1 MNKPLISYVLTAYNL
16 ENYIRQSIE
25 CAFAQT
31 YSPLQIVLSDDCST
45 DRTFDIMKEMAEAYQ
60 GPHSIKL
67 NRNSRNLGITQHM
80 NKAYLELADG
90 EIIVAAHGDD
100 LSVPDRTSVCY
111 DYLSQH
117 PACTA
122 VSGGMQAV
130 MHQEDGSIIPAP
142 GHSAVVRKIHTYRFD
157 SCANIPA
164 PSRCFYK
171 RVMEE
176 FGPLHPSCPTE
187 DELISFRALMLGE
200 NAFLP
205 EVLVTYRKH
214 AGSNSN
220 ISNFAKFPLNKIVEQ
235 QLRDMLFALGKGWI
249 SDDQLMG
256 MTKAL
261 IEYKEKRERYRRYLS
276 QPTWINLF
284 YYVFSG
290 KMSIRHG
297 VKMVLNKMLSLG
309 GKTI

>member
-1 MNKPLISYVLTAYNL
+1 MKKPLISYVLTAYNL

-220 ISNFAKFPLNKIVEQ
+220 ISNFAKFPLSKILEQ
-235 QLRDMLFALGKGWI
+235 QLRDMLLGVEKGFI
-249 SDDQLMG
+249 SDEQMLA
-256 MTKAL
+256 MTQRLIANKA
-261 IEYKEKRERYRRYLS
+261 KRECYRRYLTH
-276 QPTWINLF
+276 PTWRNLLR
-284 YYVFSG
+284 YFSIG
-290 KMSIRHG
+290 KVSPKQIIKIILDKFLVQSH
-297 VKMVLNKMLSLG
+297 
-309 GKTI
+309 

>member
-1 MNKPLISYVLTAYNL
+1 MKKPLISYVLTAYNL

-122 VSGGMQAV
+122 VSGGLQAV
-130 MHQEDGSIIPAP
+130 MQQEDGSTIPAP

-171 RVMEE
+171 KVMEE
-176 FGPLHPSCPTE
+176 FGPLHSSCPTE

-205 EVLVTYRKH
+205 RVLVTYRKH

-220 ISNFAKFPLNKIVEQ
+220 ISNFAKFPLSKILEQ
-235 QLRDMLFALGKGWI
+235 QLRDMLLGVEKGFI
-249 SDDQLMG
+249 SDEQMLA
-256 MTKAL
+256 MTQRLIANKA
-261 IEYKEKRERYRRYLS
+261 KRECYRRYLTH
-276 QPTWINLF
+276 PTWRNLLR
-284 YYVFSG
+284 YFSIG
-290 KMSIRHG
+290 KVSPKQIIKIILDKFLVQSH
-297 VKMVLNKMLSLG
+297 
-309 GKTI
+309 